1 MSLSRSARFPFLK
14 LTFLC
19 HECVIKSWDIF
30 DIILFALISK
40 RTRQIV
46 KHLKIPLNGVK
57 ISVRV
62 LKWVELDSKRWNI
75 TRTQSQSLLE
85 DYPDLRKYCLV
96 LRNIEIPLY
105 SSKTGDGLVSYTDV
119 NEVTAL
125 KLAMEFLTEVFK
137 CSVETVWIDDD
148 NFPKSGE
155 IGVKSTVN
163 LIIGYTRG
171 YAQSQKLNL
180 LLENL
185 EVTGTCKFL
194 MTSTEKDFYV
204 DPNLFKCKKL
214 VFSPGSAAWVTR
226 DILLLFEVPR
236 LQFLGC
242 WFFEE
247 DIAAFITQ
255 WFHSD
260 NDKLEYLYISLK
272 SGDYSLQRFP
282 TTELNPVPF
291 SERNRV
297 PLTMSFT
304 GIDFSKGL
312 EIVRHDGLSASIH
325 VKGKTLLFYVWHN
338 Q

>member
-1 MSLSRSARFPFLK
+1 MSRSATFSFLK
-14 LTFLC
+14 LPFLC

-30 DIILFALISK
+30 DIMFFALTSK

-46 KHLKIPLNGVK
+46 KHLKIPLNGVR

-62 LKWVELDSKRWNI
+62 LKWIEFDSKIWKI

-85 DYPDLRKYCLV
+85 DNTDLRKYCLV

-105 SSKTGDGLVSYTDV
+105 IRRTNDGIVSYTDV

-125 KLAMEFLTEVFK
+125 KLLMEFLNEMFK
-137 CSVETVWIDDD
+137 FSVETVWTDDG
-148 NFPKSGE
+148 NLPKSGD

-163 LIIGYTRG
+163 LIFGYARG
-171 YAQSQKLNL
+171 YAQSQRLNL

-185 EVTGTCKFL
+185 DVTGTCKFL

-204 DPNLFKCKKL
+204 DPNLFNCKKL
-214 VFSPGSAAWVTR
+214 VFSSGSAAWVTR
-226 DILLLFEVPR
+226 DILLQFEVPR
-236 LQFLGC
+236 LSFIGC

-260 NDKLEYLYISLK
+260 NKKLEYLYISLK
-272 SGDYSLQRFP
+272 SGDYSLERFP
-282 TTELNPVPF
+282 TTELNPIPF
-291 SERNRV
+291 SDGTRV

-312 EIVRHDGLSASIH
+312 EVVRHDGLSASIH
-325 VKGKTLLFYVWHN
+325 VKGKALLFYVWHN